1 MSSGPKTRG
10 SYGPTSPRGQAAAQK
25 QTAAIQAIKDQ
36 DMAKKMR
43 EAYENFQKSPEAD
56 TIGMKRGGKIKK
68 MAEGGMTD
76 EEKYGKVGA
85 EIRRLD
91 PEAYK
96 NRKDRSAE
104 ANLRL
109 LKELREKSRGTRKMG
124 TEEFV
129 KKYEESDT
137 PAGRV
142 TKTETKTMMEPRR
155 AGQGMSQ
162 IRGMMGGD
170 GEESPAMARI
180 RMARE
185 MAKSKGP
192 STRATPAQ
200 GMSMAER
207 RMREAGRMNKGGS
220 VKKYAKGGV
229 TYSMGGNVSK
239 RADGIAKKGR
249 TRCKMV

>member
-1 MSSGPKTRG
+1 VGGP
-10 SYGPTSPRGQAAAQK
+10 SQDLPPRGNLPDVSV
-25 QTAAIQAIKDQ
+25 IKPGAGFGD
-36 DMAKKMR
+36 DIKSKK
-43 EAYENFQKSPEAD
+43 P
-56 TIGMKRGGKIKK
+56 GGRYGGGYIKK

-109 LKELREKSRGTRKMG
+109 LKELREKARGTRKMG
-124 TEEFV
+124 SEEFI

-170 GEESPAMARI
+170 DDESPAMKNI

-185 MAKSKGP
+185 MARSKGP
-192 STRATPAQ
+192 GSRYTPAQ

-207 RMREAGRMNKGGS
+207 RMREAGRMNMGGS
-220 VKKYAKGGV
+220 VKKYAKGG
-229 TYSMGGNVSK
+229 SVSSASR
-239 RADGIAKKGR
+239 RADGIAKKGKTKGR
-249 TRCKMV
+249 MV